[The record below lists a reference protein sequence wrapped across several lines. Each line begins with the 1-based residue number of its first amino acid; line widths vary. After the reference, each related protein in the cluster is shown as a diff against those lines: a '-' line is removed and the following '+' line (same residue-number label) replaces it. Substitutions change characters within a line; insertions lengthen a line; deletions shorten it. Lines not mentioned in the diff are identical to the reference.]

1 MYYKIKNLLK
11 LTIPLFLLQ
20 EMGYNFTINKKE
32 CKTMSKKTKTFKLVL
47 LLIVVAIAAAVTIYL
62 IPVIK
67 ELGTPQGQAS
77 FKEKI
82 SSSGFLGILMLF
94 GLQFAQIFL
103 FIIPGEPIEIL
114 AGVCYGSVWG
124 TIFIMVS
131 AAIISAFIY
140 LLVHKLGRKFI
151 YDFVAKDKIEK
162 IENSKVFQ
170 NPRNIRFIIFILFFI
185 PGTPKDLLTYIAALL
200 PIKPLEFIII
210 STLARFPS
218 IISSTWAGASL
229 LDGNWKL
236 SLIIYGATFLIV
248 AIAVIIMRVFDKNK
262 ITDEAIRTIK

>member
-1 MYYKIKNLLK
+1 MKN
-11 LTIPLFLLQ
+11 
-20 EMGYNFTINKKE
+20 
-32 CKTMSKKTKTFKLVL
+32 KTKIFKIIL
-47 LLIVVAIAAAVTIYL
+47 LCIVIAIMIVATIYL

-67 ELGTPQGQAS
+67 ELGTPEGQAV

-82 SSSGFLGILMLF
+82 DNSGFLGILMIF

-114 AGVCYGSVWG
+114 AGICYGSVWG
-124 TIFIMVS
+124 TVLIMVS

-151 YDFVAKDKIEK
+151 YDFVSKEKIEK
-162 IENSKVFQ
+162 MENSKVFQ
-170 NPRNIRFIIFILFFI
+170 NKRTIRFLIFILFFI

-210 STLARFPS
+210 STIARFPS
-218 IISSTWAGASL
+218 VISSTWAGASL
-229 LDGNWKL
+229 LEGNWKM
-236 SLIIYGATFLIV
+236 SLIIYGVTFLLV
-248 AIAVIIMRVFDKNK
+248 AVIVLIMRKFDKDK
-262 ITDEAIRTIK
+262 ITDEAMRAIK

>member
-1 MYYKIKNLLK
+1 
-11 LTIPLFLLQ
+11 
-20 EMGYNFTINKKE
+20 
-32 CKTMSKKTKTFKLVL
+32 MSKKTKIFKLIL
-47 LLIVVAIAAAVTIYL
+47 LAIVVAIAIGATAYL

-67 ELGTPQGQAS
+67 ELNTTEGQRA
-77 FKEKI
+77 FQERI
-82 SSSGFLGILMLF
+82 NNSGFLGVLMLF

-114 AGVCYGSVWG
+114 AGICYGSIWG
-124 TIFIMVS
+124 TVFIMVS

-151 YDFVAKDKIEK
+151 YDFVDKKKIEK
-162 IENSKVFQ
+162 VENSKVFQ
-170 NPRNIRFIIFILFFI
+170 NPRTIRFILFILFFI

-218 IISSTWAGASL
+218 VVSSTWAGASL
-229 LDGNWKL
+229 LEGNWKL
-236 SLIIYGATFLIV
+236 SLIIYGITFLIV
-248 AIAVIIMRVFDKNK
+248 AIAVFIMRKFDKDK
-262 ITDEAIRTIK
+262 ITDEAIKVIK